1 MEGDMKVAIT
11 GGTGFIGAHLIR
23 ALLDAGYSVRA
34 VVRNPERA
42 KRLEAWGVE
51 LHVAELSDRE
61 ALQSAFAGCQ
71 QLYHMAACASVWERK
86 SETYFNVNAHGTDNT
101 LWAAKVAGIK
111 RVVVTSSGGVM
122 GPSVS
127 GVVSEKKPRDL
138 NYFNAYEA
146 SKAASDLV
154 VLRYVVEEGMHVVL
168 VSPTRVFGPYLWGEP
183 ASVSLMIK
191 RYIQGNWRL
200 IPGGR
205 HWKGNYVDVQDVVQG
220 HMKAMERGRPGS
232 NYMLAGHNLTY
243 GEFFK
248 TLADVSGQEHT
259 MVVAPIWLQMG
270 FARVHAAF
278 AKLRGKRPDL
288 TTEWVRRGN
297 YHWEVSPMRSIEE
310 LGVQLT
316 PFKDSLR
323 RTVDAFISKQH

>member
-1 MEGDMKVAIT
+1 MKIAIT
-11 GGTGFIGAHLIR
+11 GGTGFIGSHLIKSLVDDGHQVV
-23 ALLDAGYSVRA
+23 AL
-34 VVRNPERA
+34 VRNRQRGEN
-42 KRLEAWGVE
+42 LEPWGVE
-51 LHVAELSDRE
+51 LVE
-61 ALQSAFAGCQ
+61 ANLLDEKQLTRAFEGCE

-86 SETYFNVNAHGTDNT
+86 SETYFEVNAHGTD
-101 LWAAKVAGIK
+101 LVLRAAKSAGVQ
-111 RVVVTSSGGVM
+111 RVVVTSSGGVF

-127 GVVSEKKPRDL
+127 RMVSESKPRDL

-154 VLRYVVEEGMHVVL
+154 ALRHVLEEKLHVVL

-191 RYIQGNWRL
+191 RYINGNWRL

-220 HMKAMERGRPGS
+220 HRLAMDCGAAGS
-232 NYMLAGHNLTY
+232 NYLLAGHNKSY
-243 GEFFK
+243 GEFFDA
-248 TLADVSGQEHT
+248 LAKVSGQSHR

-270 FARVHAAF
+270 FARIHAAL

-297 YHWEVSPMRSIEE
+297 YHWEVSPEKAIRE
-310 LGVQLT
+310 LGLQLT
-316 PFKDSLR
+316 PFEESLR
-323 RTVDAFISKQH
+323 RTVDAFSKP

>member
-1 MEGDMKVAIT
+1 MKVAIT

-23 ALLDAGYSVRA
+23 ALLDAGHDVRA
-34 VVRNPERA
+34 VVRNPDRA
-42 KRLEAWGVE
+42 RQLEAWGVE
-51 LHVAELSDRE
+51 LAVAELSDRE
-61 ALQSAFAGCQ
+61 ALQVALSGCQ
-71 QLYHMAACASVWERK
+71 QLYHMAACATVWERQ
-86 SETYFNVNAHGTDNT
+86 SETYFNVNAHGTDNV
-101 LWAAKVAGIK
+101 LRAAKAAGVE

-127 GVVSEKKPRDL
+127 GVVSEEKPRDL

-154 VLRYVVEEGMHVVL
+154 VLRHVLEEGMHAVL

-191 RYIQGNWRL
+191 RYINGNWRL

-220 HMKAMERGRPGS
+220 HINAMERGRPGS
-232 NYMLAGHNLTY
+232 NYMLAGHNVTY
-243 GEFFK
+243 GEFFEA
-248 TLADVSGQEHT
+248 LAEVSGQKHA

-270 FARVHAAF
+270 FARVHAAL

-288 TTEWVRRGN
+288 ATEWVRRGN
-297 YHWEVSPMRSIEE
+297 YHWEVSPARSIEE

-316 PFKDSLR
+316 PFKETLQ
-323 RTVDAFISKQH
+323 RTVEAFRSSKQ